1 MVYSNAGSEQEA
13 ARGSGFKALV
23 LCTVVGIVL
32 ALVAA
37 GLLYIV
43 WWQAKGKA
51 DNSASGP
58 AAAMSGAPAAGS
70 PARA

>member
-1 MVYSNAGSEQEA
+1 MVYSNAGTEQEA

-23 LCTVVGIVL
+23 LCAAVGVAL

-43 WWQAKGKA
+43 WYQSKGKA

-58 AAAMSGAPAAGS
+58 AAAMTGALSADSSAA
-70 PARA
+70 A